1 MNGSKLKALPT
12 FVRRKNLQD
21 TNIHTTIP
29 FNELMTLTSSGALD
43 WNTTTQSPQY
53 GKVDGQIKPESVGV
67 LMQVRPDSQPPEQKY
82 EQTLVSRVQTGDFAA
97 VEELY
102 GRYSRQAFG
111 LALKILNSNEAAE
124 DAVQDAFLRFWK
136 QPKSFDSSRGRFS
149 TWLLS
154 VVHNLCI
161 DQIRRKR
168 NKAVSIDQQEAQE
181 HLNYMADEQVAIEEE
196 VWLGMQ
202 RTVIRKAMNDLPL
215 EQRRVIELAFFKGL
229 THQEIAQETS
239 QPLGTVKSRIR
250 QGLMKL
256 KGLVKDID

>member
-1 MNGSKLKALPT
+1 
-12 FVRRKNLQD
+12 
-21 TNIHTTIP
+21 
-29 FNELMTLTSSGALD
+29 
-43 WNTTTQSPQY
+43 
-53 GKVDGQIKPESVGV
+53 
-67 LMQVRPDSQPPEQKY
+67 MQVRPENQPPEQDY
-82 EQTLVSRVQTGDFAA
+82 EQTLVNRVQNGDFTA

-111 LALKILNSNEAAE
+111 LALKILNSTEAAE

-136 QPKSFDSSRGRFS
+136 QPKSFDANRGKFS

-161 DQIRRKR
+161 DQLRRKR

-181 HLNYMADEQVAIEEE
+181 RLNYLADEQVAVEEE

-202 RTVIRKAMNDLPL
+202 RNAIRKAMGVLPTD
-215 EQRRVIELAFFKGL
+215 QRKVIELAFFNGL
-229 THQEIAQETS
+229 THQEIAQQTG

-256 KGLVKDID
+256 KGLVKDIE

>member
-1 MNGSKLKALPT
+1 MQQSI
-12 FVRRKNLQD
+12 FQF
-21 TNIHTTIP
+21 TIP
-29 FNELMTLTSSGALD
+29 FGKLVTPTNLEASNSTLP
-43 WNTTTQSPQY
+43 NRQQH
-53 GKVDGQIKPESVGV
+53 GKVTGQVKPESVDV
-67 LMQVRPDSQPPEQKY
+67 LMQARPENQPSDQEY
-82 EQTLVSRVQTGDFAA
+82 ELKLINRVQTGDFAA

-136 QPKSFDSSRGRFS
+136 QPKSFDASRGKFS

-161 DQIRRKR
+161 DQLRRKR

-181 HLNYMADEQVAIEEE
+181 HLSYLADEQVAIEEE
-196 VWLGMQ
+196 VWQGMQ
-202 RTVIRKAMNDLPL
+202 RKVIRKALDKLPV
-215 EQRRVIELAFFKGL
+215 EQRRVIELAFFNGL
-229 THQEIAQETS
+229 THQEIASATG
-239 QPLGTVKSRIR
+239 QPLGTIKSRIR

-256 KGLVKDID
+256 KGMMQEIE

>member
-1 MNGSKLKALPT
+1 
-12 FVRRKNLQD
+12 
-21 TNIHTTIP
+21 
-29 FNELMTLTSSGALD
+29 
-43 WNTTTQSPQY
+43 
-53 GKVDGQIKPESVGV
+53 
-67 LMQVRPDSQPPEQKY
+67 MQVRPENQPPEQEY

-136 QPKSFDSSRGRFS
+136 QPNSFDSSRGRFS

-161 DQIRRKR
+161 DQLRRKR

-202 RTVIRKAMNDLPL
+202 RTAIRKAMGDLPL
-215 EQRRVIELAFFKGL
+215 EQRRVIELAFFNGL
-229 THQEIAQETS
+229 THQEIAQETG

-256 KGLVKDID
+256 KGLVKDIE

>member
-1 MNGSKLKALPT
+1 MQA
-12 FVRRKNLQD
+12 R
-21 TNIHTTIP
+21 
-29 FNELMTLTSSGALD
+29 
-43 WNTTTQSPQY
+43 
-53 GKVDGQIKPESVGV
+53 PEN
-67 LMQVRPDSQPPEQKY
+67 QPPEHDY
-82 EQTLVSRVQTGDFAA
+82 EQTLVNRVQSGDFTA

-111 LALKILNSNEAAE
+111 LALKILNSTEAAE

-136 QPKSFDSSRGRFS
+136 QPKSFDASRGKFS

-161 DQIRRKR
+161 DQLRRKR

-181 HLNYMADEQVAIEEE
+181 RLNYMADERVAIEEE

-202 RTVIRKAMNDLPL
+202 RNVIRKAMDNLPL
-215 EQRRVIELAFFKGL
+215 DQRKVIELAFFNGL
-229 THQEIAQETS
+229 THQEIAQQTG

-256 KGLVKDID
+256 KGFVKDIE

>member
-1 MNGSKLKALPT
+1 MQEST
-12 FVRRKNLQD
+12 FQF
-21 TNIHTTIP
+21 TIP
-29 FNELMTLTSSGALD
+29 FSGLTNLKSPLASD
-43 WNTTTQSPQY
+43 WIKVPQRQKNS
-53 GKVDGQIKPESVGV
+53 KVTGQAQPESVDV
-67 LMQVRPDSQPPEQKY
+67 LMQARPGNQPSDQEY
-82 EQTLVSRVQTGDFAA
+82 EQNLIERVQAGDFAA

-136 QPKSFDSSRGRFS
+136 QPRNFDARRGRFS

-161 DQIRRKR
+161 DQLRRKR

-181 HLNYMADEQVAIEEE
+181 HLNFLADDQIPIDEE
-196 VWLGMQ
+196 VWQGMQ
-202 RTVIRKAMNDLPL
+202 RTTIRKALNNLPV
-215 EQRRVIELAFFKGL
+215 EQRKVIEMAFFNGL
-229 THQEIAQETS
+229 THQEIATATG
-239 QPLGTVKSRIR
+239 QPLGTIKSRIR

-256 KGLVKDID
+256 KGLIQEIE

>member
-1 MNGSKLKALPT
+1 M
-12 FVRRKNLQD
+12 VRPKNLQD
-21 TNIHTTIP
+21 TTSHITIP
-29 FNELMTLTSSGALD
+29 YNGLNSIVNLD
-43 WNTTTQSPQY
+43 SFGSKKETQPQKY
-53 GKVDGQIKPESVGV
+53 GKAEGQLQWESVDV
-67 LMQVRPDSQPPEQKY
+67 LMQVRPENQPPEQEY
-82 EQTLVSRVQTGDFAA
+82 EQALLSRVQTGDFAA

-111 LALKILNSNEAAE
+111 LALKILSNPEAAE

-136 QPKSFDSSRGRFS
+136 QPKSFDPNRGRFG

-161 DQIRRKR
+161 DQLRRKR

-181 HLNYMADEQVAIEEE
+181 RLNYMADEQVAVEEE

-202 RTVIRKAMNDLPL
+202 RTVIIKAMSNLPP
-215 EQRRVIELAFFKGL
+215 EQQRVIELAFFNGL
-229 THQEIAQETS
+229 THQEIAQETG

-256 KGLVKDID
+256 KGLVKEIE